1 MGKKT
6 PWGVFPRCRLD
17 WCDLQLIQ
25 FCNQF
30 IPLFQIHVSVG
41 TEKHNLIG
49 MAEAVGNGLGGNAH
63 VKEQGGMGVA
73 EVVEAD
79 MRLEVVSLLRIAE
92 ISADATGRPRK
103 EKVVRL
109 RLVKPLDI
117 FREFLLEPV
126 RHTDGAT
133 ARCGFRGLENVADI
147 EDMHLV
153 PLDVNY
159 SPFKVDV
166 LEAKGAQ
173 FADTHPHPEQHLVNH
188 VVHGF
193 VDQRHELLELLL
205 RPEADGRILVAVGIP
220 YRPRNPHGI
229 GGEAVIPHR
238 KLQHRAED
246 SACVNGGAF
255 LVLGNQLLVLPCA
268 NHDGGDVLDGL
279 MTEGWQNTVLEAVG
293 CGLVAGGLVP
303 LLAIGKIKLRQAF
316 DAHVLAAVHLAD
328 ELRIVL
334 LGLPLGG
341 KAALLD
347 LLIDSFVGAVAENRI
362 PFPGFFVFVL
372 AHDVILLLFWKKDN
386 VEIIF

>member
-1 MGKKT
+1 M
-6 PWGVFPRCRLD
+6 
-17 WCDLQLIQ
+17 
-25 FCNQF
+25 
-30 IPLFQIHVSVG
+30 SVG

-49 MAEAVGNGLGGNAH
+49 MAEAVGNSLGGNAH
-63 VKEQGGMGVA
+63 VEEQGGMGVA

-92 ISADATGRPRK
+92 IPADTAGRPRK
-103 EKVVRL
+103 EKVVRF
-109 RLVKPLDI
+109 RGVKPLDI

-133 ARCGFRGLENVADI
+133 ARCGLRGLENVADI

-153 PLDVNY
+153 PLDVNNA
-159 SPFKVDV
+159 PFKVDV

-173 FADTHPHPEQHLVNH
+173 FTDTHPHPEQHLVDH
-188 VVHGF
+188 VLHGL

-205 RPEADGRILVAVGIP
+205 RPETDGCVLVAVGVP
-220 YRPRNPHGI
+220 YRPRNSHGI

-238 KLQHRAED
+238 KLQHRPED

-279 MTEGWQNTVLEAVG
+279 MAEGWQNMVLEAVG
-293 CGLVAGGLVP
+293 CGLVTCGLVP
-303 LLAIGKIKLRQAF
+303 LLTIGKVEFRQAF

-328 ELRIVL
+328 EIRLVL

-341 KAALLD
+341 EAALLN
-347 LLIDSFVGAVAENRI
+347 LLVGSFVGAVAENRI

>member
-17 WCDLQLIQ
+17 CCDLQLIQ
-25 FCNQF
+25 FCHQF
-30 IPLFQIHVSVG
+30 IPLFQIHVPIG
-41 TEKHNLIG
+41 AIQHNLIG
-49 MAEAVGNGLGGNAH
+49 MAEAIGNGLGGNAH
-63 VKEQGGMGVA
+63 VEEQGGMGVA

-92 ISADATGRPRK
+92 IPADAAGRPRK
-103 EKVVRL
+103 EKVVRF
-109 RLVKPLDI
+109 RVVKPLDI
-117 FREFLLEPV
+117 FHEFLLEPV

-133 ARCGFRGLENVADI
+133 ARCGLRGLENVADI
-147 EDMHLV
+147 EDMNLV
-153 PLDVNY
+153 PLDVNHA
-159 SPFKVDV
+159 PFKVDV

-173 FADTHPHPEQHLVNH
+173 FTDTHPHPEQHLVDH

-220 YRPRNPHGI
+220 YRPRNSHGI
-229 GGEAVIPHR
+229 GREAVIPHR
-238 KLQHRAED
+238 KLQHRPED

-255 LVLGNQLLVLPCA
+255 LVFGNQLLVLPCA

-279 MTEGWQNTVLEAVG
+279 MAEGWQNTVLEAVG
-293 CGLVAGGLVP
+293 CGLVTCGFVP
-303 LLAIGKIKLRQAF
+303 LLAIGKVEFRQAF
-316 DAHVLAAVHLAD
+316 NAHVLAAVHLAD
-328 ELRIVL
+328 EIRLVL
-334 LGLPLGG
+334 LGFPLGG
-341 KAALLD
+341 EAALLN
-347 LLIDSFVGAVAENRI
+347 LLVGSFVGAVAENRI

-372 AHDVILLLFWKKDN
+372 AHDVIPFLFWKKDN